1 MTRLGFLTCAFLLSG
16 LGSASAAPDFS
27 GSWEIGVREFGAT
40 NYYLPMQDGRL
51 VLQAHGDNYTG
62 RFDQLTFTGSAEKD
76 GLHLSC
82 NEQGR
87 DCGKLVLQLSGGQ
100 LVGKGD
106 LIASS
111 PTITIPVTVEGKRPA
126 VRPAA
131 AVTHDYDP
139 QQFTNFYSPTLKPVL
154 RLFPGDTVKS
164 RTLDSRGHDRDGK
177 PRAPRGNPLI
187 GPFYVEGAMPGDT
200 LVVHLTRVRTNRDS
214 AYQTNLIANT
224 ALEAGY
230 LRGLAKYEAGFT
242 DWKIDAAAGVATVVN
257 PSARLKPY
265 TVKLSPMLGCI
276 GVAPRGEETLGAG
289 HLGPFGGNMDS
300 PEIKEGVTLYM
311 PVFRPGALLYMGD
324 GHAEQGD
331 GELPGQGLETSLDV
345 QFTVDVIPGQS
356 LGLTRVEN
364 ADAVMVMG
372 TGGSV
377 DAAMKNATTGMSRW
391 LASAHGLTP
400 QDIAAVLGTAMQY
413 QIAEVVDSEYD
424 VVAKVPKEALA
435 RLGK

>member
-1 MTRLGFLTCAFLLSG
+1 MTRLGWLTFLFLAS
-16 LGSASAAPDFS
+16 SAGAAVAAPDYA
-27 GSWEIGVREFGAT
+27 GTWEIGVREFGGT

-51 VLQAHGDNYTG
+51 VLEANGDSYRG
-62 RFDQLTFTGSAEKD
+62 RFNQITFSGTLQKD

-87 DCGKLVLQLSGGQ
+87 DCGQLVLQLSGSQ
-100 LVGKGD
+100 LSGKGD

-111 PTITIPVTVEGKRPA
+111 PIITIPVTLEGKRPA
-126 VRPAA
+126 AKPAA
-131 AVTHDYDP
+131 AASHDYDP
-139 QQFTNFYSPTLKPVL
+139 QQFTNFYSPVLKPVL
-154 RLFPGDTVKS
+154 RLFAGDTVKT

-200 LVVHLTRVRTNRDS
+200 LVVHLDRVRTNRET

-230 LRGLAKYEAGFT
+230 LKSIAKYESGFH
-242 DWKIDAAAGVATVVN
+242 DWKIDAAAGIATVIN
-257 PSARLKPY
+257 PDDKLKPY
-265 TVKLSPMLGCI
+265 SVKLSPMLGCI
-276 GVAPRGEETLGAG
+276 GVAPRGEETLSSG

-300 PEIKEGVTLYM
+300 PEIKEGATLYI

-324 GHAEQGD
+324 GHAQQGD
-331 GELPGQGLETSLDV
+331 GELPGQGLETSMDV
-345 QFTVDVIPGQS
+345 QFTVDVVQGQS
-356 LGLTRVEN
+356 LGQTRVEN
-364 ADAVMVMG
+364 ADFVMVMG

-377 DAAMKNATTGMSRW
+377 DDAMKSATTGMSRW

-400 QDIAAVLGTAMQY
+400 QDIAAVLGTEMHY
-413 QIAEVVDSEYD
+413 EIAEVVDSEYD
-424 VVAKVPKEALA
+424 VVAKVPKDALA

>member
-1 MTRLGFLTCAFLLSG
+1 MTRLGWLTFLFLVSG
-16 LGSASAAPDFS
+16 AGVAAAAPDYS
-27 GSWEIGVREFGAT
+27 GTWEIGVREFGGT

-51 VLQAHGDNYTG
+51 TLEASGDSYKG
-62 RFDQLTFTGSAEKD
+62 RFNQITFSGNLQKD

-87 DCGKLVLQLSGGQ
+87 DCGQLMLQLSGNQ
-100 LVGKGD
+100 LSGKGD

-111 PTITIPVTVEGKRPA
+111 PIITIPVTLEGKRPA
-126 VRPAA
+126 AKPAA
-131 AVTHDYDP
+131 AASHDYDP
-139 QQFTNFYSPTLKPVL
+139 QVFTNFYSPLLKPVM
-154 RLFPGDTVKS
+154 RLFPGDTVKT

-200 LVVHLTRVRTNRDS
+200 LVVHLDRVRTNRDA

-230 LRGLAKYEAGFT
+230 LKSIAKYESGFT
-242 DWKIDAAAGVATVVN
+242 GWKIDAAAGIATVIN
-257 PSARLKPY
+257 PSDKLKPY
-265 TVKLSPMLGCI
+265 SVKLSPMLGCI
-276 GVAPRGEETLGAG
+276 GVAPRGEETLGSG

-300 PEIKEGVTLYM
+300 PEIKEGATLYI

-324 GHAEQGD
+324 GHAQQGD
-331 GELPGQGLETSLDV
+331 GELPGQGLETSMDV
-345 QFTVDVIPGQS
+345 QFTVNVVQGQT
-356 LGLTRVEN
+356 LGQTRVEN
-364 ADAVMVMG
+364 TDSVMVMG
-372 TGGSV
+372 TGGSL
-377 DAAMKNATTGMSRW
+377 DEAMKSATTGMSRW

-400 QDIAAVLGTAMQY
+400 HDIAAVLGTEMHY
-413 QIAEVVDSEYD
+413 EIAEVVDSEYD
-424 VVAKVPKEALA
+424 VVAKVPKDALA

>member
-1 MTRLGFLTCAFLLSG
+1 MTRLGWLTFLFLAS
-16 LGSASAAPDFS
+16 SASATLAAPDYS
-27 GSWEIGVREFGAT
+27 GTWEIGVREFGGT

-51 VLQAHGDNYTG
+51 VLEASGDSYKG
-62 RFDQLTFTGSAEKD
+62 RFNQITFSGSPQKD

-87 DCGKLVLQLSGGQ
+87 DCGQLVLQLSGNQ
-100 LVGKGD
+100 LSGKGE

-111 PTITIPVTVEGKRPA
+111 PIITIPVTLEGKRPA
-126 VRPAA
+126 AKPAA
-131 AVTHDYDP
+131 AASHDYDP

-154 RLFPGDTVKS
+154 RLFPGDTVKT

-200 LVVHLTRVRTNRDS
+200 LVVHLDRVRTNRDS

-224 ALEAGY
+224 ALESGY
-230 LRGLAKYEAGFT
+230 LKSIAKYDSGFT
-242 DWKIDAAAGVATVVN
+242 GWKIDAAAGIATVIN
-257 PSARLKPY
+257 PSDKLKPY
-265 TVKLSPMLGCI
+265 SVKLSPMLGCI
-276 GVAPRGEETLGAG
+276 GVAPRGEETLSSG

-300 PEIKEGVTLYM
+300 PEIKEGATLYI

-324 GHAEQGD
+324 GHAQQGD
-331 GELPGQGLETSLDV
+331 GELPGQGLETSMDV
-345 QFTVDVIPGQS
+345 QFTVNVVPGQS
-356 LGLTRVEN
+356 LGQTRVEN
-364 ADAVMVMG
+364 ADSVMVMG
-372 TGGSV
+372 TGGSL
-377 DAAMKNATTGMSRW
+377 DEAMKSATTGLSRW

-400 QDIAAVLGTAMQY
+400 QDIAAVLGTEMHY
-413 QIAEVVDSEYD
+413 EIAEVVDSEYD
-424 VVAKVPKEALA
+424 VVAKVPKDALA

>member
-1 MTRLGFLTCAFLLSG
+1 MTRLGWLTFLFLAS
-16 LGSASAAPDFS
+16 STSAALAASDYS
-27 GSWEIGVREFGAT
+27 GTWEIGVREFGGT

-51 VLQAHGDNYTG
+51 VLEASGDTYTG
-62 RFDQLTFTGSAEKD
+62 RFNQISFSGSVQKD

-82 NEQGR
+82 NEHGR
-87 DCGKLVLQLSGGQ
+87 DCGQLVLQLSGNQ
-100 LVGKGD
+100 LSGKGD

-111 PTITIPVTVEGKRPA
+111 PIITIPVTLEGKRPA
-126 VRPAA
+126 AKPAA
-131 AVTHDYDP
+131 AASHDYDP
-139 QQFTNFYSPTLKPVL
+139 QQFTNFYSPSLKPVL
-154 RLFPGDTVKS
+154 RLFPGDTVKT

-200 LVVHLTRVRTNRDS
+200 LVVHLTRVRTNRDT

-230 LRGLAKYEAGFT
+230 LKSIAKYESGFH
-242 DWKIDAAAGVATVVN
+242 DWKIDAAAGIATVIN
-257 PSARLKPY
+257 PSDKLKPY
-265 TVKLSPMLGCI
+265 SVKLSPMLGCI
-276 GVAPRGEETLGAG
+276 GVAPRGEETLGSG

-300 PEIKEGVTLYM
+300 PEIKEGASLYI

-324 GHAEQGD
+324 GHAQQGD
-331 GELPGQGLETSLDV
+331 GELPGQGLETSMDV
-345 QFTVDVIPGQS
+345 QFSVDVVPGQS
-356 LGLTRVEN
+356 LGQTRVEN
-364 ADAVMVMG
+364 ADFVMVMG

-377 DAAMKNATTGMSRW
+377 DEAMKSATTGMSRW

-400 QDIAAVLGTAMQY
+400 QDIAAVLGTEMHY
-413 QIAEVVDSEYD
+413 EIAEVVDSEYD
-424 VVAKVPKEALA
+424 VVAKVPRAALA

>member
-1 MTRLGFLTCAFLLSG
+1 MTRLGWLTFLFLAS
-16 LGSASAAPDFS
+16 SAGVAAAAPDYS
-27 GSWEIGVREFGAT
+27 GTWEIGVREFGGT

-51 VLQAHGDNYTG
+51 VLEAGGDSYKG
-62 RFDQLTFTGSAEKD
+62 RFNQITFSGSVQKD

-87 DCGKLVLQLSGGQ
+87 NCGQLVLQLSGNQ
-100 LVGKGD
+100 LSGKGD

-111 PTITIPVTVEGKRPA
+111 PIITIPVTLEGKRPA
-126 VRPAA
+126 AKPAA
-131 AVTHDYDP
+131 AASHDYDP

-154 RLFPGDTVKS
+154 RLFPGDTVKT

-200 LVVHLTRVRTNRDS
+200 LVVHLARVRTNRDT

-224 ALEAGY
+224 ALESGY
-230 LRGLAKYEAGFT
+230 LKGIAKYESGFH
-242 DWKIDAAAGVATVVN
+242 DWKIDAAAGIATVIN
-257 PSARLKPY
+257 PSDKLKPY
-265 TVKLSPMLGCI
+265 SIKLSPMLGCI
-276 GVAPRGEETLGAG
+276 GVAPRGEETLSSG

-300 PEIKEGVTLYM
+300 PEIKEGATLYI

-324 GHAEQGD
+324 GHAQQGD
-331 GELPGQGLETSLDV
+331 GELPGQGLETSMDV
-345 QFTVDVIPGQS
+345 QFTVDVVRGQS
-356 LGLTRVEN
+356 LGQTRVEN
-364 ADAVMVMG
+364 TDFVMVMG

-377 DAAMKNATTGMSRW
+377 DEAMKSATTGMSRW

-400 QDIAAVLGTAMQY
+400 QDIAAVLGTEMHY
-413 QIAEVVDSEYD
+413 EIAEVVDSEYD
-424 VVAKVPKEALA
+424 VVAKVPKDALA